1 MRPYINDGVKRFIY
15 LFTSSEVSF
24 TKVLRKSGGA
34 KIPSA
39 SLTAWSGVLR

>member
-1 MRPYINDGVKRFIY
+1 MRPYINDGVKRFIF
-15 LFTSSEVSF
+15 FTSSKVSF

-39 SLTAWSGVLR
+39 SLTAGFGVLR